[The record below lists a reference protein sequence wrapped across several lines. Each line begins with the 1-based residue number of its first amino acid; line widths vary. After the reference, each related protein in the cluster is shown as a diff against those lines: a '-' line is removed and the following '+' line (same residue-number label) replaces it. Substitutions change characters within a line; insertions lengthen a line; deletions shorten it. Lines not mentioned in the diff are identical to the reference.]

1 MHWDLLSPL
10 NFENLSIMT
19 CDSLSPLAA
28 ACQISLE
35 NCQVQRHL
43 VSLNTAQS
51 IASDASQSYITQFL
65 ESTRY
70 RPKQTTATWSNG
82 CPDPGPGAMEK
93 RNDSEIS
100 QQQTAQK
107 WLQRRMKRTANA
119 PQTSSSGSSSGLPV
133 SKFQLATANC
143 FGRSHI
149 SGNLFCTS
157 MGCQIKLV
165 HVGGQSGH
173 RVTKSRCDCA
183 AVPLPQQQQ
192 Q

>member
-1 MHWDLLSPL
+1 
-10 NFENLSIMT
+10 MT

-35 NCQVQRHL
+35 NCPVQRHL

-82 CPDPGPGAMEK
+82 CPGPGPGPGAMEK

-119 PQTSSSGSSSGLPV
+119 PQTSSSSNSGLPV